1 MKRIPFVSCLV
12 FTVLLLGYLVVDS
25 VQTLSGGLG
34 SLDEVRLVHDLF
46 DKNGY
51 NPLIRPVRHV
61 NETIVIFFSLA
72 LSQLITVDE
81 KNQVMKTNVW
91 LQMYWTDYQLQ
102 WDGKDYGDITSIRIR
117 PELIWTPDVV
127 LFNNAD
133 GNYEVSYKPNAVIN
147 MDSQITWIPPA
158 IYQSSCTIDVE
169 YFPFDQQN
177 CEMKFGSWTFNGD
190 QLTFKWRQGDK
201 LDFTDYL
208 KSGTWDIIDCPGQVK
223 TTVEEETGVKKT
235 LVIFTLILRRKT
247 LFYTVNLI
255 IPCVL
260 ISFVSVCVFALP
272 ADAGEK
278 MTLCISILLALVVFL
293 LLVSKILPPSLT
305 IPLIAKYLLFTFI
318 MNIFAIVL
326 TVIIINR
333 NYRTPRTHKMP
344 TWIRVVFLY
353 YLPKIL
359 FMERPDHDERWQNKK
374 KSPPQVEEVTV
385 PEQPRQYS
393 SSMATRRAD
402 LLELHEIHHPNCKL
416 NSKSPSSDYVR
427 READNVEHFSMTP
440 HIIRASEAVKFIT
453 QHLKNED
460 EYESVLD
467 DWKYIAMV
475 LDRLLLYIFLAVT
488 FGGTVGILMNAPHIF
503 EYVDQDAIIQAI
515 MKEFQNSTSS

>member
-1 MKRIPFVSCLV
+1 MLPRCFLILI
-12 FTVLLLGYLVVDS
+12 L
-25 VQTLSGGLG
+25 TLQGGAGSQYSNPGLG
-34 SLDEVRLVHDLF
+34 SQDEVRLVHDLF
-46 DKNGY
+46 ERSGY
-51 NPLIRPVRHV
+51 NPLIRPVKHV
-61 NETIVIFFSLA
+61 NETIIVRFSLA

-91 LQMYWTDYQLQ
+91 LQMYWNDYQLQ
-102 WDGKDYGDITSIRIR
+102 WDVKDYGDIKSIRIR
-117 PELIWTPDVV
+117 PEHIWTPDVV

-133 GNYEVSYKPNAVIN
+133 GNYEVSYKPNAVIDFGSN
-147 MDSQITWIPPA
+147 ITWIPPA

-177 CEMKFGSWTFNGD
+177 CEMKFGSWTFSGD
-190 QLTFKWRQGDK
+190 QLTFIWQQGDK

-208 KSGTWDIIDCPGQVK
+208 KSGTWDIIDCPGEVR
-223 TTVEEETGVKKT
+223 TTIEKETGVKKT
-235 LVIFTLILRRKT
+235 LVVFTLILRRKT

-344 TWIRVVFLY
+344 NWVRVVFLY
-353 YLPKIL
+353 YLPKFL
-359 FMERPDHDERWQNKK
+359 FMERPDHDERWQK
-374 KSPPQVEEVTV
+374 KSKTPPQVEEVAN
-385 PEQPRQYS
+385 PEQPRYYS
-393 SSMATRRAD
+393 AAARRAD

-416 NSKSPSSDYVR
+416 NPKSTSTEYLR
-427 READNVEHFSMTP
+427 REPDGADHFTVSP

-460 EYESVLD
+460 EYETVLD

-503 EYVDQDAIIQAI
+503 EYVDQDAIIAAI
-515 MKEFQNSTSS
+515 MNENKNNTG

>member
-1 MKRIPFVSCLV
+1 MKRSPFVSCLWV
-12 FTVLLLGYLVVDS
+12 TVLLLVGAVLDS
-25 VQTLSGGLG
+25 LQTLSGGLG
-34 SLDEVRLVHDLF
+34 SLDEVRLVSDLF

-61 NETIVIFFSLA
+61 NETIVISFSLA

-91 LQMYWTDYQLQ
+91 LQMYWSDYQLE
-102 WDGKDYGDITSIRIR
+102 WDAKDYGDISSIRIR

-133 GNYEVSYKPNAVIN
+133 GNYEVSYKPNAVIDN
-147 MDSQITWIPPA
+147 MSNVTWIPPA

-169 YFPFDQQN
+169 YFPFDQQS

-190 QLTFKWRQGDK
+190 QLTFIWKQGDK

-208 KSGTWDIIDCPGQVK
+208 ASGTWDIVDCPGKVSTITEK
-223 TTVEEETGVKKT
+223 ETGVKKT
-235 LVIFTLILRRKT
+235 LVVFTLILRRKT

-359 FMERPDHDERWQNKK
+359 FMERPDHDDRWQSKK
-374 KSPPQVEEVTV
+374 KSQPQVEEVTV
-385 PEQPRQYS
+385 PEQPRHYS
-393 SSMATRRAD
+393 AAAARRAD

-416 NSKSPSSDYVR
+416 NSKSTSTDYIR
-427 READNVEHFSMTP
+427 REPDNVEQFSMTP

-503 EYVDQDAIIQAI
+503 EYVDQDAIIKAI
-515 MKEFQNSTSS
+515 MKENARNTPA